1 MNKTKERIF
10 KSAIKTF
17 SKRGFYKST
26 MDEIAEDAG
35 VAKGTLYYHFKSKDD
50 ILDFLIDEGIKI
62 LKEEASDEIKKVNNA
77 IEKLRKLVLVQT
89 NFLYRN
95 HDFII
100 VLLSQ
105 IWGHGEVPRKFREKL
120 YGYLDIIEGVIK
132 EGKEQKLIAQCN
144 EEIVAAAFF
153 GMISSILALKVIQE
167 ENKDID
173 PYEITESVFNFAL
186 KGLEIKT
193 PN

>member
-1 MNKTKERIF
+1 MNKTKEKIF
-10 KSAIKTF
+10 KAAIKTF
-17 SKRGFYKST
+17 SKSGFYKTT
-26 MDEIAEDAG
+26 MEEIAENAG

-62 LKEEASDEIKKVNNA
+62 LKQEAIEEIGKLNNA
-77 IEKLRKLVLVQT
+77 VEKLRKIIFVQT

-120 YGYLDIIEGVIK
+120 YTYLELIENIIR
-132 EGKEQKLIAQCN
+132 EGKEQKLIADCD
-144 EEIVAAAFF
+144 EKIVAAAFF
-153 GMISSILALKVIQE
+153 GMISSILALKVVEDSDEKFNPQ
-167 ENKDID
+167 DITD
-173 PYEITESVFNFAL
+173 SVFNFAL
-186 KGLEIKT
+186 KGLQLQG
-193 PN
+193 